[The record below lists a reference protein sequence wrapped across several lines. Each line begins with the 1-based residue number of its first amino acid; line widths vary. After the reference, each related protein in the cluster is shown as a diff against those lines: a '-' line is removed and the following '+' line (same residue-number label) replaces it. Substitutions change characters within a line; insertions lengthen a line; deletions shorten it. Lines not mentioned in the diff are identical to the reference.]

1 MRFAREPH
9 GLVYQKDSFGRWTSH
24 ESRTDRDRRNQP
36 RLRPA
41 AAASWIASARL
52 QARDVPGPARAR
64 SAFTFD
70 SV

>member
-1 MRFAREPH
+1 MRFAREPWD
-9 GLVYQKDSFGRWTSH
+9 VVPQTTSFGRWTSH
-24 ESRTDRDRRNQP
+24 ENRTARDRRNQQ

-41 AAASWIASARL
+41 AAASWIAPARL